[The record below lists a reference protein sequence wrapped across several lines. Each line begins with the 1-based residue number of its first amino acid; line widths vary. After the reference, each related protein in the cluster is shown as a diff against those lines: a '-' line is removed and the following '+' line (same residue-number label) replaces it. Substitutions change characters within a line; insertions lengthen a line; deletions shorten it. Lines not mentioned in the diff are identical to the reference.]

1 MRNVLKRLDFNKFV
15 EADFTYMRFVHVA
28 KQESQMGMRERI
40 DRELAVMIDDL
51 MAINLE
57 YNNVGKQVLAIWQG
71 YWMAISALDIDV
83 ED

>member
-1 MRNVLKRLDFNKFV
+1 MSIVLKRLDFNKFV
-15 EADFTYMRFVHVA
+15 EADFTYMRFAHVA
-28 KQESQMGMRERI
+28 KQESQLGMRERI
-40 DRELAVMIDDL
+40 DREMAVMIDDL
-51 MAINLE
+51 MSINLE